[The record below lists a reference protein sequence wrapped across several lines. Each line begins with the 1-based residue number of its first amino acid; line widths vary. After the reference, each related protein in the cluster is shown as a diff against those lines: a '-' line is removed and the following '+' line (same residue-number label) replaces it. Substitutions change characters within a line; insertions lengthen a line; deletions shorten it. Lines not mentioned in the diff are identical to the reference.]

1 MWTLVITAGLG
12 LGNTGSPPARSV
24 SQLQVSM
31 WKIFTN
37 LPSLRTHFHVQRG
50 RAGHGHGGLRL
61 RARGLRLAAGLLDP
75 GPRSRG
81 PDHFESVD

>member
-31 WKIFTN
+31 WKILTS
-37 LPSLRTHFHVQRG
+37 LPSLRTHFHV
-50 RAGHGHGGLRL
+50 
-61 RARGLRLAAGLLDP
+61 
-75 GPRSRG
+75 
-81 PDHFESVD
+81 